1 MPRKSVS
8 EERSEGLLF
17 VNYSQGLQ
25 GSEEIRKLVRSRATK
40 HSHQDGLRKPKSSKQ
55 KQITPTSQSAQGS
68 QSSSVAD
75 TSIPDDS
82 TGKESVLFNETEL
95 SALSALAEK
104 CRPRLLLLDGGRSDP
119 FNVFPVSAEP
129 WHLWVFEWYRTVHLP
144 PGIAIVQKS
153 QKEGEEYIAWHLR
166 ESIAEPAAFYMQ
178 LLNACTALVATDHLP
193 AQLILALRSHVV
205 GALNSA
211 ISDPRR
217 QLSIGTLLTVG
228 SIALHERLF
237 GDAAVAVFVHGDAFR
252 RMLALRGGI
261 ESLNMPR
268 IGVKLLQFTDKVLS
282 ESNLDK
288 TAAELLSTWAP
299 QERRKRYYVPAHD
312 GVNEVRMSFY
322 HSVSEEKTPPES
334 FPT

>member
-1 MPRKSVS
+1 
-8 EERSEGLLF
+8 
-17 VNYSQGLQ
+17 
-25 GSEEIRKLVRSRATK
+25 
-40 HSHQDGLRKPKSSKQ
+40 
-55 KQITPTSQSAQGS
+55 
-68 QSSSVAD
+68 
-75 TSIPDDS
+75 
-82 TGKESVLFNETEL
+82 
-95 SALSALAEK
+95 
-104 CRPRLLLLDGGRSDP
+104 
-119 FNVFPVSAEP
+119 
-129 WHLWVFEWYRTVHLP
+129 
-144 PGIAIVQKS
+144 
-153 QKEGEEYIAWHLR
+153 
-166 ESIAEPAAFYMQ
+166 MQ

-193 AQLILALRSHVV
+193 AQLILTLRSHVV
-205 GALNSA
+205 GTLNSA

-237 GDAAVAVFVHGDAFR
+237 GDAAVAVYVHGDAFR

-299 QERRKRYYVPAHD
+299 EERRKRYYVSAHD

-322 HSVSEEKTPPES
+322 QSVSEEKTPPES
-334 FPT
+334 LPT